1 MTFID
6 SSQLSYKDNMDKD
19 ESISKVADIFPTNGK
34 QHISNKTLAL
44 KMAPQPGGRDSSN
57 NSSNSSQQSMLNT

>member
-1 MTFID
+1 
-6 SSQLSYKDNMDKD
+6 MDKD

-34 QHISNKTLAL
+34 QHISNKTLVL

-57 NSSNSSQQSMLNT
+57 NSSNSSQQPMLNT